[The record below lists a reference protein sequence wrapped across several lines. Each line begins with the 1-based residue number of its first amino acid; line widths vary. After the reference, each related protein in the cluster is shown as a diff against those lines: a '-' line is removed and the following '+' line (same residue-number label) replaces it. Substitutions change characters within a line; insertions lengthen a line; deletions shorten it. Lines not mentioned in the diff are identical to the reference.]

1 MYFNIF
7 EAEMSIAIAGKPEN
21 FYLIGNAIP
30 SHNFLPWQLTTN

>member
-30 SHNFLPWQLTTN
+30 SHTLPAPSFP